1 MKDIYELLNET
12 KIDFSEVTEVEV
24 SEVERKRGKRK
35 LMEAI
40 RKKNKN
46 KKLVGAVAA
55 ALIVVTSVTAVN
67 PVWAK
72 DIPVLGDLFNQQL
85 VSTNSKYTYYTK
97 IIGKTKS
104 QKGVDVT
111 FENAAVDSNM
121 LSLSFTIKNNNAA
134 IKNPETLFIPLT
146 LKLNGKYISTGGSF
160 YTKVINQNTVKYL
173 MDIDL
178 DDKNLP
184 ENLNLDVGIKN
195 IFDKQGDWGT
205 KFSMDTKDIKRD
217 THVEKVKDKFNIAGE
232 DFMLDEVTV
241 SPLTTNIKYHAES
254 DNDKMVDF
262 LVLDQDGNEVKFTG
276 GTSKGGKNNENLF
289 SMNFINNKNIS
300 KLKLIPRY
308 FEGIKGIKVGSK
320 EVNLDKFSPFELR
333 VNDSAAIDIEN
344 LKVDGEYLIVKYNNK
359 YKGKTIVSP
368 NGGDIGVKVNGTLLK
383 EENESILTEKYKSE
397 DANIRVYKIGSAKT
411 VEIEAYDTML
421 KELHEDEAITVVNK

>member
-46 KKLVGAVAA
+46 KKLVGAAAA

-104 QKGVDVT
+104 QKGIDVT

-146 LKLNGKYISTGGSF
+146 VKINGKYISTGGSF

-173 MDIDL
+173 MEIDL

-205 KFSMDTKDIKRD
+205 KFSIDTKDIKKN
-217 THVEKVKDKFNIAGE
+217 THVEKVNDKFNIDGE
-232 DFMLDEVTV
+232 NFIVDEVNI
-241 SPLTTNIKYHAES
+241 SPLTTNIKYHAEGE
-254 DNDKMVDF
+254 NNKAIYF
-262 LVLDQDGNEVKFTG
+262 LALDQNGNEVKFAG
-276 GTSKGGKNNENLF
+276 GNSKGGKNNQNLF

-300 KLKLIPRY
+300 SLKLIPMY
-308 FEGIKGIKVGSK
+308 FQGIQGKIVDSK
-320 EVNLDKFSPFELR
+320 KVNLDKFSPFKLKI
-333 VNDSAAIDIEN
+333 NDRAAIDIED

-359 YKGKTIVSP
+359 YYDKSVQIGDK
-368 NGGDIGVKVNGTLLK
+368 DIGIKVNGVLL
-383 EENESILTEKYKSE
+383 NEANRVDLDRKYDSQ
-397 DANIRVYKIGSAKT
+397 DANTRIYKIGNAKT
-411 VEIEAYDTML
+411 IEIEAYDTML
-421 KELHEDEAITVVNK
+421 KDLHEDEAITVVNK

>member
-12 KIDFSEVTEVEV
+12 KIDFSGVTELEV

-35 LMEAI
+35 LMETI

-46 KKLVGAVAA
+46 KKLVGAAAA
-55 ALIVVTSVTAVN
+55 ALIVVTSVTVVN

-85 VSTNSKYTYYTK
+85 VSTNSKYAYYTK

-104 QKGVDVT
+104 QKGIDVT

-232 DFMLDEVTV
+232 DFMLDEVIV

-320 EVNLDKFSPFELR
+320 EVNLDKFSQFELR
-333 VNDSAAIDIEN
+333 LNDSAAIDIEN